1 MVLATELTWDR
12 LTADGTAGVERSK
25 GNSKAA
31 GLSDAETLS
40 WINPPPYLSLPCI
53 SFFIETD
60 IRVLRAAG
68 CARSIFLIGGS
79 NN

>member
-25 GNSKAA
+25 GNLKAA

-40 WINPPPYLSLPCI
+40 WINPPPLSLSALYI
-53 SFFIETD
+53 LLY
-60 IRVLRAAG
+60 R
-68 CARSIFLIGGS
+68 
-79 NN
+79 N

>member
-25 GNSKAA
+25 GNLKAA

-40 WINPPPYLSLPCI
+40 WINPPPPLSLCPVYP
-53 SFFIETD
+53 S
-60 IRVLRAAG
+60 L
-68 CARSIFLIGGS
+68 
-79 NN
+79 